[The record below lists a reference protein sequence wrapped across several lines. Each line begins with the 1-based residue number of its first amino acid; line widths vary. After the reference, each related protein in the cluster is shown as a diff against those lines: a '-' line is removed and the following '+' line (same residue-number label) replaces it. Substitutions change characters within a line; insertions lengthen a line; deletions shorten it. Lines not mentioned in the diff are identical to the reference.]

1 MPRFS
6 TFKMADKDKPDK
18 FKDEDTLKLISFLK
32 ENPKIIKSQNKN
44 EKQKLK
50 ELS

>member
-1 MPRFS
+1 M
-6 TFKMADKDKPDK
+6 
-18 FKDEDTLKLISFLK
+18 DEDTLKLISFFK
-32 ENPKIIKSQNKN
+32 ENLKIIKSPNKN